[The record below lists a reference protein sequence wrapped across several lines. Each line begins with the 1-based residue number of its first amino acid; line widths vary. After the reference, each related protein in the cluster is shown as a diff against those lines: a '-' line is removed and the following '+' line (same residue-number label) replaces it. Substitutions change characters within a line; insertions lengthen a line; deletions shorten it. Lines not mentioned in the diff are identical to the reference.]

1 MSKKLFIL
9 CTHGPEDGE
18 RAIIPFVMATAAQA
32 SDVEVVMGF
41 QAEGVKLA
49 SKVYAGRISA
59 PNFPAFTDL
68 AAAYVEAGGKMLVC
82 GPCVK
87 TYGIDPAK
95 DFYEGAS
102 VVGAATFVEEAVNA
116 DSSLVY

>member
-1 MSKKLFIL
+1 MSKKMFIL
-9 CTHGPEDGE
+9 CTHGPEDPE

-49 SKVYAGRISA
+49 DKGNLDKISA
-59 PNFPAFTDL
+59 PNFPPFADL
-68 AAAYVEAGGKMLVC
+68 VEAYLEGDGEMLVC
-82 GPCVK
+82 GPCIK
-87 TYGIDPAK
+87 TYEINPET
-95 DFYEGAS
+95 DFHAGAV
-102 VVGAATFVEEAVNA
+102 VVGAATFVERSVNA

>member
-1 MSKKLFIL
+1 MSKKMFIL
-9 CTHGPEDGE
+9 CTHGPEDPE
-18 RAIIPFVMATAAQA
+18 RALIPFVMATAAQA

-49 SKVYAGRISA
+49 DKKNLDKISA
-59 PNFPAFTDL
+59 PNFPPFADL
-68 AAAYVEAGGKMLVC
+68 VEAYIEAEGEMLVC

-87 TYGIDPAK
+87 TYEINPET
-95 DFYEGAS
+95 DFHKGAV
-102 VVGAATFVEEAVNA
+102 VVGAATFVEVAVNA

>member
-9 CTHGPEDGE
+9 CTHGPEDAE
-18 RAIIPFVMATAAQA
+18 RALIPFVMATAAQA

-49 SKVYAGRISA
+49 SKKYAAQIAA
-59 PNFPAFTDL
+59 PNFPPFADL
-68 AAAYVEAGGKMLVC
+68 VEAYVEAGGKMLVC
-82 GPCVK
+82 GPCIK
-87 TYGIDPAK
+87 TCGINPEQ
-95 DFYEGAS
+95 DFYEGGS
-102 VVGAATFVEEAVNA
+102 VVGAATFVETAVNA

>member
-9 CTHGPEDGE
+9 CTHGPEDAE
-18 RAIIPFVMATAAQA
+18 RAIIPFVMAAAAQA

-49 SKVYAGRISA
+49 SKQYAGQISA
-59 PNFPAFTDL
+59 PNFPAFADL
-68 AAAYVEAGGKMLVC
+68 VAAYIEGEGKMLVC

-87 TYGIDPAK
+87 TYGIDPAN
-95 DFYEGAS
+95 DFHAGAV

-116 DSSLVY
+116 NSSLVY

>member
-1 MSKKLFIL
+1 MAKKLFIL

-32 SDVEVVMGF
+32 SDVEVAMGF

-49 SKVYAGRISA
+49 DKGNLSKVSA
-59 PNFPAFTDL
+59 PNFPAFADL
-68 AAAYVEAGGKMLVC
+68 VAAYQEAGGKMLVC

-95 DFYEGAS
+95 DFHDGAV
-102 VVGAATFVEEAVNA
+102 VVGAATFVEQAVNA

>member
-32 SDVEVVMGF
+32 FDVDVVMGF

-49 SKVYAGRISA
+49 SKQNLDKVSA
-59 PNFPAFTDL
+59 PNFPAFADL
-68 AAAYVEAGGKMLVC
+68 VAAYIEGDGKMLVC
-82 GPCVK
+82 GPCAK
-87 TYGIDPAK
+87 TYGIDPAQ
-95 DFYEGAS
+95 DFHDGAV

-116 DSSLVY
+116 NSSLVY